1 MTLTSLRRLVLLF
14 AFASLSACAQTKP
27 GELDAALACLPP
39 DGTAA
44 AAELPH
50 NFSAPVPIHYEPAAH
65 TPGTTRVVYLNRAA
79 RSYVAGTDDAQ
90 AGSSSVLSSQH
101 IASAALGGFQQGD
114 DAWQGLVECV
124 RDQFSAFDIAITDV
138 RPVEPGYVEA
148 HFGGKGPEIGIT
160 TGSSGIAPID
170 NEHCGVVES
179 GIVFVFS
186 DLFGDDLRSVCEIG
200 AHEIGHVFSLDHE
213 FRCKDPMTYV
223 EGCGDKDFQP
233 MDTPCG
239 EDAPRACICGRAS
252 QNSVSILYSQL
263 GDHRSDVT
271 PPAVE
276 LLAPVA
282 DPAGAGTYLQVR
294 ATDETAISA
303 IELHVVEDGV
313 ESVSVCGDDTLPC
326 TLDGELASF
335 ALPPQTKDAQ
345 IWAVGEDT
353 GGNRTATQEVD
364 VRAGAGATTPLSLA
378 VAPVASSY
386 PANSIVEI
394 EALVVA
400 SAPLASVVA
409 VWTNADGSQT
419 EIPLCPRSDIAGA
432 NLRYGV
438 SVHLG
443 TGNAMRNFHISAT
456 DTAGHSVASQD
467 QPVTV
472 AS

>member
-1 MTLTSLRRLVLLF
+1 LGRLAFLLS
-14 AFASLSACAQTKP
+14 AASLSACAQSSPAT
-27 GELDAALACLPP
+27 LDSALSCLPP

-50 NFSAPVPIHYEPAAH
+50 SFSAPVPIHYEPAPH
-65 TPGTTRVVYLNRAA
+65 TPGTTRVVYMNRAA
-79 RSYVAGTDDAQ
+79 RSYVAGIDDAQ
-90 AGSSSVLSSQH
+90 AGSSSVLSSQGVD
-101 IASAALGGFQQGD
+101 AATLGGFQQGD
-114 DAWQGLVECV
+114 TAWQGLVSCV
-124 RDQFSAFDIAITDV
+124 RDQFAAFDIAITDV

-170 NEHCGVVES
+170 NQHCGVVES
-179 GIVFVFS
+179 GIVFIFS

-200 AHEIGHVFSLDHE
+200 AHEVGHVFSLDHE

-223 EGCGDKDFQP
+223 EGCGEKDFQP

-239 EDAPRACICGRAS
+239 ENGPRACICGRPS

-271 PPAVE
+271 PPVVQ
-276 LLAPVA
+276 LLPPIANPSG
-282 DPAGAGTYLQVR
+282 DGTYLQVR

-303 IELHVVEDGV
+303 IELHVVENGV
-313 ESVSVCGDDTLPC
+313 ETFSVCGDDTFPC

-335 ALPPQTKDAQ
+335 AYPVQTQNVQ
-345 IWAVGEDT
+345 IWAVAEDT
-353 GGNRTATQEVD
+353 GGNRTSTQQIEVS
-364 VRAGAGATTPLSLA
+364 AGAGVAAPLSLA
-378 VAPVASSY
+378 VAPLAPRY
-386 PANSIVEI
+386 PINGIVEI

-400 SAPLASVVA
+400 TAPLSSVVA
-409 VWTNADGSQT
+409 VWTTADGTQT

-443 TGNAMRNFHISAT
+443 TATAVRNFHISAT
-456 DTAGHSVASQD
+456 DTAGHSVVSQD
-467 QPVTV
+467 QPVTI
-472 AS
+472 AI